1 MEQPRVERT
10 LRLMRLMSGNAYLTV
25 EQLSKRLDTSTR
37 SIYRYIDTFKTCG
50 FAVEKIDDS
59 IYSLISMPSG
69 YKDLQ
74 KLVYFSEEE
83 ARVLTS
89 LIESLDE
96 TNILKSSLYKKL
108 CAVFDTKSIKEHSGT
123 SKNAANVQALGNAM
137 KDRKTVILKDY
148 SSSSSGTVRDRV
160 VEPFEFTNNHID
172 IWAYDC
178 EKKEVRLF
186 KIARIGWVDIL
197 TIDWQHEDEHDKGYL
212 DAFRMQGKTQTHVR
226 LEMTLRAR
234 NLLCE
239 EVTYFISGDNI
250 YRLDPGA
257 RLLPFWKVSDV
268 SSSLFVCNGLTYLF
282 NDLQENEV
290 GKLDPTSDEQI
301 IEKVQKDHEDEIAQ
315 INSKHE
321 KRLND
326 LDTQFRLDKELLH
339 VQIDDKRNEPHLLQK
354 QQNRRNH
361 DTTGTRKTV

>member
-25 EQLSKRLDTSTR
+25 EQLARRLDTSTR

-59 IYSLISMPSG
+59 IYRLISMPSG

-83 ARVLTS
+83 ARVLTY

-96 TNILKSSLYKKL
+96 TNSLKSSLYRKL
-108 CAVFDTKSIKEHSGT
+108 CAVCVTKSIKEYSGT

-178 EKKEVRLF
+178 EKKDVRLF

-197 TIDWQHEDEHDKGYL
+197 PIDWQHGDEHDKGYL

-239 EVTYFISGDNI
+239 EFPLAIPDVTEKDGKYI
-250 YRLDPGA
+250 LDT
-257 RLLPFWKVSDV
+257 KVSKMEGV
-268 SSSLFVCNGLTYLF
+268 GRFVIGLMGDIRVLDSPELVAYI
-282 NDLQENEV
+282 NDYIRINMSIIGEN
-290 GKLDPTSDEQI
+290 
-301 IEKVQKDHEDEIAQ
+301 KV
-315 INSKHE
+315 
-321 KRLND
+321 R
-326 LDTQFRLDKELLH
+326 
-339 VQIDDKRNEPHLLQK
+339 
-354 QQNRRNH
+354 
-361 DTTGTRKTV
+361 

>member
-1 MEQPRVERT
+1 MAR
-10 LRLMRLMSGNAYLTV
+10 
-25 EQLSKRLDTSTR
+25 RLDTSTR

-59 IYSLISMPSG
+59 IYRLISMPSG

-83 ARVLTS
+83 ARVLTY

-96 TNILKSSLYKKL
+96 TNSLKSSLYKKL
-108 CAVFDTKSIKEHSGT
+108 CAVFDTKSIKEYSGT
-123 SKNAANVQALGNAM
+123 SKNAANIQALGNAM

-178 EKKEVRLF
+178 EKKDVRLF

-197 TIDWQHEDEHDKGYL
+197 PIDWQHEDEHDKGYL

-239 EVTYFISGDNI
+239 EFPLAIPDVTEKGGKFIFDSMVTHMEGVGRFVIGLAKDVRI
-250 YRLDPGA
+250 IDSPELVEYVRSYR
-257 RLLPFWKVSDV
+257 
-268 SSSLFVCNGLTYLF
+268 
-282 NDLQENEV
+282 EH
-290 GKLDPTSDEQI
+290 
-301 IEKVQKDHEDEIAQ
+301 IESI
-315 INSKHE
+315 
-321 KRLND
+321 
-326 LDTQFRLDKELLH
+326 
-339 VQIDDKRNEPHLLQK
+339 
-354 QQNRRNH
+354 
-361 DTTGTRKTV
+361 

>member
-25 EQLSKRLDTSTR
+25 EQLARRLDTSTR

-59 IYSLISMPSG
+59 IYRLISMPSG

-83 ARVLTS
+83 ARVLTY

-96 TNILKSSLYKKL
+96 TNSLKSSLYRKL
-108 CAVFDTKSIKEHSGT
+108 CAVCDTKSIKEYSGT

-178 EKKEVRLF
+178 EKKDVRLF

-197 TIDWQHEDEHDKGYL
+197 PIDWQHEDEHDKGYL

-226 LEMTLRAR
+226 LEMTLRAK

-239 EVTYFISGDNI
+239 EFPLAEPDITEKDGKYI
-250 YRLDPGA
+250 LDT
-257 RLLPFWKVSDV
+257 KVSKMEGV
-268 SSSLFVCNGLTYLF
+268 GRFVIGLMG
-282 NDLQENEV
+282 DIRV
-290 GKLDPTSDEQI
+290 LDSP
-301 IEKVQKDHEDEIAQ
+301 
-315 INSKHE
+315 
-321 KRLND
+321 
-326 LDTQFRLDKELLH
+326 EL
-339 VQIDDKRNEPHLLQK
+339 VAYIDDYISINISNIGENKVR
-354 QQNRRNH
+354 
-361 DTTGTRKTV
+361 

>member
-10 LRLMRLMSGNAYLTV
+10 LRLMRLMAGNAYLTV
-25 EQLSKRLDTSTR
+25 EQLAKRLDTSTR

-59 IYSLISMPSG
+59 IYRLISMPSG

-83 ARVLTS
+83 ARVLTY

-96 TNILKSSLYKKL
+96 TNSLKSSLYRKL
-108 CAVFDTKSIKEHSGT
+108 CAVCDTKSIKEYSGT

-178 EKKEVRLF
+178 EKKDVRLF

-197 TIDWQHEDEHDKGYL
+197 PIDWQHEDEHDKGYL
-212 DAFRMQGKTQTHVR
+212 DAFSMQGKTQTHVR
-226 LEMTLRAR
+226 LEMTLRAK

-239 EVTYFISGDNI
+239 KFPLSEPDITEKDGKYI
-250 YRLDPGA
+250 LDT
-257 RLLPFWKVSDV
+257 KVSKMEGV
-268 SSSLFVCNGLTYLF
+268 GRFVIGLMGDIRVLDSPELVAYI
-282 NDLQENEV
+282 NDYIRINMSIIGEN
-290 GKLDPTSDEQI
+290 
-301 IEKVQKDHEDEIAQ
+301 KV
-315 INSKHE
+315 
-321 KRLND
+321 R
-326 LDTQFRLDKELLH
+326 
-339 VQIDDKRNEPHLLQK
+339 
-354 QQNRRNH
+354 
-361 DTTGTRKTV
+361 

>member
-10 LRLMRLMSGNAYLTV
+10 LRLMRLMSGNVYLTV
-25 EQLSKRLDTSTR
+25 EQLAKRLDTSTR

-59 IYSLISMPSG
+59 IYRLISMPSG

-83 ARVLTS
+83 ARVLTY

-96 TNILKSSLYKKL
+96 TNSLKSSLYKKL
-108 CAVFDTKSIKEHSGT
+108 CAVFDTKSIKEYSGT

-148 SSSSSGTVRDRV
+148 FSSSSGAVRDRV

-178 EKKEVRLF
+178 EKKDVRLF

-197 TIDWQHEDEHDKGYL
+197 PIDWQHGDEHDKGYL

-239 EVTYFISGDNI
+239 EFPLAIPDVTEKGGKFI
-250 YRLDPGA
+250 LDT
-257 RLLPFWKVSDV
+257 KVSKMEGV
-268 SSSLFVCNGLTYLF
+268 GRFVIGLMGDIRVLDSPELVAYI
-282 NDLQENEV
+282 NDYIRINMSIIGEN
-290 GKLDPTSDEQI
+290 
-301 IEKVQKDHEDEIAQ
+301 KV
-315 INSKHE
+315 
-321 KRLND
+321 R
-326 LDTQFRLDKELLH
+326 
-339 VQIDDKRNEPHLLQK
+339 
-354 QQNRRNH
+354 
-361 DTTGTRKTV
+361 

>member
-25 EQLSKRLDTSTR
+25 EQLAKRLDTSTR

-59 IYSLISMPSG
+59 IYRLISMPSG

-83 ARVLTS
+83 ARVLTY

-96 TNILKSSLYKKL
+96 TNSLKSSLYRKL
-108 CAVFDTKSIKEHSGT
+108 CAVCDTKSIKEYSGT

-148 SSSSSGTVRDRV
+148 SSSSSGTVRNRV

-178 EKKEVRLF
+178 EKKDVRLF

-197 TIDWQHEDEHDKGYL
+197 PIDWQHEDEHDKGYL

-239 EVTYFISGDNI
+239 EFPLAIPDVKEKDGKFIFDSMVTHMEGVGRFVIGLMGDI
-250 YRLDPGA
+250 RVLDSPELVAYINDYIRINMSIIGEN
-257 RLLPFWKVSDV
+257 KV
-268 SSSLFVCNGLTYLF
+268 
-282 NDLQENEV
+282 
-290 GKLDPTSDEQI
+290 
-301 IEKVQKDHEDEIAQ
+301 
-315 INSKHE
+315 
-321 KRLND
+321 R
-326 LDTQFRLDKELLH
+326 
-339 VQIDDKRNEPHLLQK
+339 
-354 QQNRRNH
+354 
-361 DTTGTRKTV
+361 

>member
-25 EQLSKRLDTSTR
+25 EQLAKRLDTSTR

-59 IYSLISMPSG
+59 IYRLISMPSG

-83 ARVLTS
+83 ARVLTY

-96 TNILKSSLYKKL
+96 TNSLKSSLYKKL
-108 CAVFDTKSIKEHSGT
+108 CAVFDTKSIKEYSGT
-123 SKNAANVQALGNAM
+123 SKNAANIQALGNAM

-178 EKKEVRLF
+178 EKKDVRLF

-197 TIDWQHEDEHDKGYL
+197 PIDWQHGDEHDKGYL

-239 EVTYFISGDNI
+239 EFPLAIPDVTEKDGKYI
-250 YRLDPGA
+250 LDT
-257 RLLPFWKVSDV
+257 KVSKMEGV
-268 SSSLFVCNGLTYLF
+268 GRFVIGLMGDIRVLDSPELVAYI
-282 NDLQENEV
+282 NDYIRINMSIIGEN
-290 GKLDPTSDEQI
+290 
-301 IEKVQKDHEDEIAQ
+301 KV
-315 INSKHE
+315 
-321 KRLND
+321 R
-326 LDTQFRLDKELLH
+326 
-339 VQIDDKRNEPHLLQK
+339 
-354 QQNRRNH
+354 
-361 DTTGTRKTV
+361 

>member
-25 EQLSKRLDTSTR
+25 EQLARRLDTSTR

-50 FAVEKIDDS
+50 FAVEKIDES
-59 IYSLISMPSG
+59 IYRLISMPSG

-83 ARVLTS
+83 ARVLTY

-96 TNILKSSLYKKL
+96 TNSLKSSLYRKL
-108 CAVFDTKSIKEHSGT
+108 CAVCDTKSIKEYSGT

-178 EKKEVRLF
+178 EKKDVRLF

-197 TIDWQHEDEHDKGYL
+197 PIDWQHGDEHDKGYL
-212 DAFRMQGKTQTHVR
+212 DAFRMQGKAQTHVR
-226 LEMTLRAR
+226 LEMTLRAK

-239 EVTYFISGDNI
+239 EFPLAEPDITEKDGKYI
-250 YRLDPGA
+250 LDT
-257 RLLPFWKVSDV
+257 KVSKMEGV
-268 SSSLFVCNGLTYLF
+268 GRFVIGLMGDIRVLDSPELVAYI
-282 NDLQENEV
+282 NDYIRINMSIIGEN
-290 GKLDPTSDEQI
+290 
-301 IEKVQKDHEDEIAQ
+301 KV
-315 INSKHE
+315 
-321 KRLND
+321 R
-326 LDTQFRLDKELLH
+326 
-339 VQIDDKRNEPHLLQK
+339 
-354 QQNRRNH
+354 
-361 DTTGTRKTV
+361 

>member
-25 EQLSKRLDTSTR
+25 EQLARRLDTSTR

-59 IYSLISMPSG
+59 IYRLISMPSG

-74 KLVYFSEEE
+74 KLIYFSEEE
-83 ARVLTS
+83 ARVLTY

-96 TNILKSSLYKKL
+96 TNSLKSSLYRKL
-108 CAVFDTKSIKEHSGT
+108 CAVCDTKSIKEYSGT

-148 SSSSSGTVRDRV
+148 SSSSSGTVRDRM

-178 EKKEVRLF
+178 EKKDVRLF

-197 TIDWQHEDEHDKGYL
+197 PIDWQHGDEHDKGYL

-239 EVTYFISGDNI
+239 EFPLAIPDVTEKDGKYI
-250 YRLDPGA
+250 LDT
-257 RLLPFWKVSDV
+257 KVSKMEGV
-268 SSSLFVCNGLTYLF
+268 GRFVIGLMGDIRVLDSPELVAYI
-282 NDLQENEV
+282 NDYIRINMSIIGEN
-290 GKLDPTSDEQI
+290 
-301 IEKVQKDHEDEIAQ
+301 KV
-315 INSKHE
+315 
-321 KRLND
+321 R
-326 LDTQFRLDKELLH
+326 
-339 VQIDDKRNEPHLLQK
+339 
-354 QQNRRNH
+354 
-361 DTTGTRKTV
+361 

>member
-25 EQLSKRLDTSTR
+25 EQLAKRLDTSTR

-50 FAVEKIDDS
+50 FTVEKLDDS
-59 IYSLISMPSG
+59 IYRLISMPSG

-83 ARVLTS
+83 ARVLTY

-96 TNILKSSLYKKL
+96 TNSLKSSLYKKL
-108 CAVFDTKSIKEHSGT
+108 CAVFDTKSIKEYSGT

-160 VEPFEFTNNHID
+160 VEPFEFTNNHINV
-172 IWAYDC
+172 WAYDC
-178 EKKEVRLF
+178 EKKDVRLF

-197 TIDWQHEDEHDKGYL
+197 PIDWQHGDEHDKGYL

-239 EVTYFISGDNI
+239 EFPLAIPDVTEKDGKFIFDSMVSHMEGVGRFVIGLAADIRIVDSPELTEYIRNYVKQNI
-250 YRLDPGA
+250 IPVL
-257 RLLPFWKVSDV
+257 
-268 SSSLFVCNGLTYLF
+268 
-282 NDLQENEV
+282 
-290 GKLDPTSDEQI
+290 
-301 IEKVQKDHEDEIAQ
+301 
-315 INSKHE
+315 
-321 KRLND
+321 
-326 LDTQFRLDKELLH
+326 
-339 VQIDDKRNEPHLLQK
+339 
-354 QQNRRNH
+354 
-361 DTTGTRKTV
+361 

>member
-25 EQLSKRLDTSTR
+25 EQLAKRLDTSTR

-59 IYSLISMPSG
+59 IYRLISMPSG
-69 YKDLQ
+69 YKDMQ
-74 KLVYFSEEE
+74 ELVYFSEEE
-83 ARVLTS
+83 ARVLTYI
-89 LIESLDE
+89 IESLDE
-96 TNILKSSLYKKL
+96 TNSLKSSLYKKL
-108 CAVFDTKSIKEHSGT
+108 CAVFDTKSIKEYSGT
-123 SKNAANVQALGNAM
+123 SKNAANIQALGNAM

-178 EKKEVRLF
+178 EKKDVRLF

-197 TIDWQHEDEHDKGYL
+197 PIDWQHEDEHDKGYL

-239 EVTYFISGDNI
+239 EFPLAIPDVTEKDGKYI
-250 YRLDPGA
+250 LDT
-257 RLLPFWKVSDV
+257 KVSKMEGV
-268 SSSLFVCNGLTYLF
+268 GRFVIGLMG
-282 NDLQENEV
+282 DIRV
-290 GKLDPTSDEQI
+290 LDSP
-301 IEKVQKDHEDEIAQ
+301 
-315 INSKHE
+315 
-321 KRLND
+321 
-326 LDTQFRLDKELLH
+326 EL
-339 VQIDDKRNEPHLLQK
+339 VAYIDDYISINMSIIGENKVR
-354 QQNRRNH
+354 
-361 DTTGTRKTV
+361 

>member
-25 EQLSKRLDTSTR
+25 EQLARRLDTSTR

-59 IYSLISMPSG
+59 IYRLISMPSG

-74 KLVYFSEEE
+74 KLIYFSEEE
-83 ARVLTS
+83 ARVLTY

-96 TNILKSSLYKKL
+96 TNNLKSSLYRKL
-108 CAVFDTKSIKEHSGT
+108 CAVCDTKSIKEYSGT

-178 EKKEVRLF
+178 EKKDVRLF

-197 TIDWQHEDEHDKGYL
+197 PIDWQHEDEHDKGYL
-212 DAFRMQGKTQTHVR
+212 DAFRMQGKTQMHVR

-239 EVTYFISGDNI
+239 EFPLAIPDVTEKDGKFIFDSMVSKMEGVGRFVIGLMGDI
-250 YRLDPGA
+250 RVLDSPELVAYINDYIRINMSIIGEN
-257 RLLPFWKVSDV
+257 KV
-268 SSSLFVCNGLTYLF
+268 
-282 NDLQENEV
+282 
-290 GKLDPTSDEQI
+290 
-301 IEKVQKDHEDEIAQ
+301 
-315 INSKHE
+315 
-321 KRLND
+321 R
-326 LDTQFRLDKELLH
+326 
-339 VQIDDKRNEPHLLQK
+339 
-354 QQNRRNH
+354 
-361 DTTGTRKTV
+361 

>member
-25 EQLSKRLDTSTR
+25 EQLAKRLDTSTR
-37 SIYRYIDTFKTCG
+37 SIYRYIDTFKTSG

-59 IYSLISMPSG
+59 IYRLISMPSG

-83 ARVLTS
+83 ARVLTY

-96 TNILKSSLYKKL
+96 TNSLKSSLYRKL
-108 CAVFDTKSIKEHSGT
+108 CAVCDTKSIKEYSGT

-178 EKKEVRLF
+178 EKKDVRLF

-197 TIDWQHEDEHDKGYL
+197 PIDWQHEDEHDKGYL

-226 LEMTLRAR
+226 LEMTLRAK

-239 EVTYFISGDNI
+239 EFPLAEPDITEKDGKYI
-250 YRLDPGA
+250 LDT
-257 RLLPFWKVSDV
+257 KVSKMEGV
-268 SSSLFVCNGLTYLF
+268 GRFVIGLMG
-282 NDLQENEV
+282 DIRV
-290 GKLDPTSDEQI
+290 LDSP
-301 IEKVQKDHEDEIAQ
+301 
-315 INSKHE
+315 
-321 KRLND
+321 
-326 LDTQFRLDKELLH
+326 EL
-339 VQIDDKRNEPHLLQK
+339 VAYIDDYISINISNIGENKVR
-354 QQNRRNH
+354 
-361 DTTGTRKTV
+361 

>member
-25 EQLSKRLDTSTR
+25 EQLAKRLDTSTR

-59 IYSLISMPSG
+59 IYRLISMPSG

-83 ARVLTS
+83 ARVLTY

-96 TNILKSSLYKKL
+96 TNSLKSSLYRKL
-108 CAVFDTKSIKEHSGT
+108 CAVCDTKSIKEYSGT

-178 EKKEVRLF
+178 EKKDVRLF

-197 TIDWQHEDEHDKGYL
+197 PIDWQHEDEHDKGYL

-226 LEMTLRAR
+226 LEMTLRAK

-239 EVTYFISGDNI
+239 EFPLAEPDITEKDGKYI
-250 YRLDPGA
+250 LDT
-257 RLLPFWKVSDV
+257 KVSKMEGV
-268 SSSLFVCNGLTYLF
+268 GRFVIGLMG
-282 NDLQENEV
+282 DIRV
-290 GKLDPTSDEQI
+290 LDSP
-301 IEKVQKDHEDEIAQ
+301 
-315 INSKHE
+315 
-321 KRLND
+321 
-326 LDTQFRLDKELLH
+326 EL
-339 VQIDDKRNEPHLLQK
+339 VAYIDDYISINISNIGENKVR
-354 QQNRRNH
+354 
-361 DTTGTRKTV
+361 

>member
-25 EQLSKRLDTSTR
+25 EQLARRLDTSTR

-59 IYSLISMPSG
+59 IYRLISMPSG

-83 ARVLTS
+83 ARVLTY

-96 TNILKSSLYKKL
+96 TNSLKSSLYRKL
-108 CAVFDTKSIKEHSGT
+108 CAVCDTKSIKEYSGT

-178 EKKEVRLF
+178 EKKDVRLF

-197 TIDWQHEDEHDKGYL
+197 PIDWQHGDEHDKGYL
-212 DAFRMQGKTQTHVR
+212 DAFRMQGKTKTHVR

-239 EVTYFISGDNI
+239 EFPLAIPDVTEKDGKFIFDSMVTHMEGVG
-250 YRLDPGA
+250 R
-257 RLLPFWKVSDV
+257 
-268 SSSLFVCNGLTYLF
+268 FVIGLAK
-282 NDLQENEV
+282 EV
-290 GKLDPTSDEQI
+290 KIVDSPEL
-301 IEKVQKDHEDEIAQ
+301 VQYVRDYTK
-315 INSKHE
+315 NFV
-321 KRLND
+321 
-326 LDTQFRLDKELLH
+326 DT
-339 VQIDDKRNEPHLLQK
+339 I
-354 QQNRRNH
+354 
-361 DTTGTRKTV
+361 

>member
-10 LRLMRLMSGNAYLTV
+10 LRLMRLMSGNVYLTV
-25 EQLSKRLDTSTR
+25 EQLAKRLDTSTR

-59 IYSLISMPSG
+59 IYRLISMPSG

-83 ARVLTS
+83 ARVLTY

-96 TNILKSSLYKKL
+96 TNNLKSSLYRKL
-108 CAVFDTKSIKEHSGT
+108 CAVCDTKSIKEYSGT
-123 SKNAANVQALGNAM
+123 SKNAANIQALGNAM

-178 EKKEVRLF
+178 EKKDVRLF

-197 TIDWQHEDEHDKGYL
+197 PIDWQHEDEHDKGYL
-212 DAFRMQGKTQTHVR
+212 DAFRMQGKAQTHVR
-226 LEMTLRAR
+226 LEMTLRAK

-239 EVTYFISGDNI
+239 EFPLAEPDITEKDGKYI
-250 YRLDPGA
+250 LDT
-257 RLLPFWKVSDV
+257 KVSKMEGV
-268 SSSLFVCNGLTYLF
+268 GRFVIGLMGDIRVLDSPELVAYI
-282 NDLQENEV
+282 NDYIRINMSIIGEN
-290 GKLDPTSDEQI
+290 
-301 IEKVQKDHEDEIAQ
+301 KV
-315 INSKHE
+315 
-321 KRLND
+321 R
-326 LDTQFRLDKELLH
+326 
-339 VQIDDKRNEPHLLQK
+339 
-354 QQNRRNH
+354 
-361 DTTGTRKTV
+361 

>member
-10 LRLMRLMSGNAYLTV
+10 LRLMRLMSGNVYLTV
-25 EQLSKRLDTSTR
+25 EQLAKRLDTSTR

-59 IYSLISMPSG
+59 IYRLISMPSG

-83 ARVLTS
+83 ARVLTY

-96 TNILKSSLYKKL
+96 TNSLKSSLYRKL
-108 CAVFDTKSIKEHSGT
+108 CAVCDTKSIKEYSGT

-148 SSSSSGTVRDRV
+148 SSSSSGTVRNRV

-178 EKKEVRLF
+178 EKKDVRLF

-197 TIDWQHEDEHDKGYL
+197 PIDWQHGDEHDKGYL
-212 DAFRMQGKTQTHVR
+212 DAFRMQGKAQTHVR
-226 LEMTLRAR
+226 LEMTLRAK

-239 EVTYFISGDNI
+239 EFPLAEPDITEKDGKYI
-250 YRLDPGA
+250 LDT
-257 RLLPFWKVSDV
+257 KVSKMEGV
-268 SSSLFVCNGLTYLF
+268 GRFVIGLMGDIRVLDSPELERYV
-282 NDLQENEV
+282 QEY
-290 GKLDPTSDEQI
+290 
-301 IEKVQKDHEDEIAQ
+301 VQKNMI
-315 INSKHE
+315 
-321 KRLND
+321 
-326 LDTQFRLDKELLH
+326 
-339 VQIDDKRNEPHLLQK
+339 
-354 QQNRRNH
+354 
-361 DTTGTRKTV
+361 GTMTNI

>member
-1 MEQPRVERT
+1 MEQARIERT
-10 LRLMRLMSGNAYLTV
+10 LRLMRLMSGNVYLTV
-25 EQLSKRLDTSTR
+25 GQLAKRLDTSTR
-37 SIYRYIDTFKTCG
+37 SIYRYIDTFKTSG

-59 IYSLISMPSG
+59 IYRLINMPSG

-83 ARVLTS
+83 ARVLTY

-96 TNILKSSLYKKL
+96 TNSLKSSLYRKL
-108 CAVFDTKSIKEHSGT
+108 CAVCDTKSIKEYSGT

-178 EKKEVRLF
+178 EKKDVRLF

-197 TIDWQHEDEHDKGYL
+197 PIDWQHEDEHDKGYL

-226 LEMTLRAR
+226 LEMTLRAK

-239 EVTYFISGDNI
+239 EFPLAEPDITEKDGKYI
-250 YRLDPGA
+250 LDT
-257 RLLPFWKVSDV
+257 KVSKMEGV
-268 SSSLFVCNGLTYLF
+268 GRFVIGLMG
-282 NDLQENEV
+282 DIRV
-290 GKLDPTSDEQI
+290 LDSP
-301 IEKVQKDHEDEIAQ
+301 
-315 INSKHE
+315 
-321 KRLND
+321 
-326 LDTQFRLDKELLH
+326 EL
-339 VQIDDKRNEPHLLQK
+339 VAYIDDYISINMSIIGENKVR
-354 QQNRRNH
+354 
-361 DTTGTRKTV
+361 

>member
-25 EQLSKRLDTSTR
+25 EQLAKRLDTSTR

-59 IYSLISMPSG
+59 IYRLISMPSG

-83 ARVLTS
+83 ARVLTY

-96 TNILKSSLYKKL
+96 TNSLKSSLYKKL
-108 CAVFDTKSIKEHSGT
+108 CAVFDTKSIKEYSGT

-160 VEPFEFTNNHID
+160 VEPFEFTNNHINV
-172 IWAYDC
+172 WAYDC
-178 EKKEVRLF
+178 EKKDVRLF

-197 TIDWQHEDEHDKGYL
+197 PIDWQHEDEHDKGYL

-239 EVTYFISGDNI
+239 EFPLAIPDVTEKGGKFIFDSMVTHMEGVGRFVIGLAKDVRI
-250 YRLDPGA
+250 IDSPELVEYVRSYR
-257 RLLPFWKVSDV
+257 
-268 SSSLFVCNGLTYLF
+268 
-282 NDLQENEV
+282 EH
-290 GKLDPTSDEQI
+290 
-301 IEKVQKDHEDEIAQ
+301 IESI
-315 INSKHE
+315 
-321 KRLND
+321 
-326 LDTQFRLDKELLH
+326 
-339 VQIDDKRNEPHLLQK
+339 
-354 QQNRRNH
+354 
-361 DTTGTRKTV
+361 

>member
-10 LRLMRLMSGNAYLTV
+10 LRLMRLMSGNVYLTV
-25 EQLSKRLDTSTR
+25 EQLAKRLDTSTR
-37 SIYRYIDTFKTCG
+37 SIYRYIDTFKTSG

-59 IYSLISMPSG
+59 IYRLISMPSG

-74 KLVYFSEEE
+74 KLIYFSEEE
-83 ARVLTS
+83 ARVLTY

-96 TNILKSSLYKKL
+96 TNSLKSSLYRKL
-108 CAVFDTKSIKEHSGT
+108 FAVCDTKSIKEYSGT

-178 EKKEVRLF
+178 EKKDVRLF

-197 TIDWQHEDEHDKGYL
+197 PIDWQHGDEHDKGYL
-212 DAFRMQGKTQTHVR
+212 DAFRMQGNTKTHVR

-239 EVTYFISGDNI
+239 EFPLAIPDVKEKDGKFIFDSMVTHMEGVGRFVIGLAADVKIIDSPELEEYVRS
-250 YRLDPGA
+250 YRD
-257 RLLPFWKVSDV
+257 R
-268 SSSLFVCNGLTYLF
+268 YL
-282 NDLQENEV
+282 
-290 GKLDPTSDEQI
+290 
-301 IEKVQKDHEDEIAQ
+301 
-315 INSKHE
+315 
-321 KRLND
+321 
-326 LDTQFRLDKELLH
+326 
-339 VQIDDKRNEPHLLQK
+339 RNL
-354 QQNRRNH
+354 
-361 DTTGTRKTV
+361 

>member
-25 EQLSKRLDTSTR
+25 EQLARRLDTSTR

-59 IYSLISMPSG
+59 IYRLISMPSG

-83 ARVLTS
+83 ARVLTY

-96 TNILKSSLYKKL
+96 TNSLKSSLYKKL
-108 CAVFDTKSIKEHSGT
+108 CAVFDTKNIKEYSGT

-160 VEPFEFTNNHID
+160 VEPFEFTNNHINV
-172 IWAYDC
+172 WAYDC
-178 EKKEVRLF
+178 EKKDVRLF

-197 TIDWQHEDEHDKGYL
+197 PIDWQHEDEHDKGYL

-226 LEMTLRAR
+226 LEMTLRAK

-239 EVTYFISGDNI
+239 EFPLAEPDITEKDGKYI
-250 YRLDPGA
+250 LDT
-257 RLLPFWKVSDV
+257 KVSKMEGV
-268 SSSLFVCNGLTYLF
+268 GRFVIGLMGDIRVLDSPELVAYI
-282 NDLQENEV
+282 NDYIRINMSIIGEN
-290 GKLDPTSDEQI
+290 
-301 IEKVQKDHEDEIAQ
+301 KV
-315 INSKHE
+315 
-321 KRLND
+321 R
-326 LDTQFRLDKELLH
+326 
-339 VQIDDKRNEPHLLQK
+339 
-354 QQNRRNH
+354 
-361 DTTGTRKTV
+361 

>member
-25 EQLSKRLDTSTR
+25 EQLARRLDTSTR

-59 IYSLISMPSG
+59 IYRLISMPSG

-83 ARVLTS
+83 ARVLTY

-96 TNILKSSLYKKL
+96 TNSLKSSLYKKL

-148 SSSSSGTVRDRV
+148 FSSSSGTVRDRV

-178 EKKEVRLF
+178 EKKDVRLF

-197 TIDWQHEDEHDKGYL
+197 PIDWQHGDEHDKGYL

-239 EVTYFISGDNI
+239 EFPLAIPDVTEKDGKYI
-250 YRLDPGA
+250 LDT
-257 RLLPFWKVSDV
+257 KVSKMEGV
-268 SSSLFVCNGLTYLF
+268 GRFVIGLMGDIRVLDSPELVAYI
-282 NDLQENEV
+282 NDYITINMSIIGEN
-290 GKLDPTSDEQI
+290 
-301 IEKVQKDHEDEIAQ
+301 KV
-315 INSKHE
+315 
-321 KRLND
+321 R
-326 LDTQFRLDKELLH
+326 
-339 VQIDDKRNEPHLLQK
+339 
-354 QQNRRNH
+354 
-361 DTTGTRKTV
+361 

>member
-1 MEQPRVERT
+1 MEQARIERT

-25 EQLSKRLDTSTR
+25 EQLAKRLDTSTR

-59 IYSLISMPSG
+59 IYRLISMPSG

-83 ARVLTS
+83 ARVLTY

-96 TNILKSSLYKKL
+96 TNSLKSSLYRKL
-108 CAVFDTKSIKEHSGT
+108 CAVCDTKSIKEYSGT
-123 SKNAANVQALGNAM
+123 SKNAANIQALGNAM

-178 EKKEVRLF
+178 EKKDVRLF

-197 TIDWQHEDEHDKGYL
+197 PIDWQHGDEHDKGYL

-239 EVTYFISGDNI
+239 EFPLAIPDVTEKDGKFIFDSMVSHMEGVGRFVIGLAADVKI
-250 YRLDPGA
+250 IDSPELEEYVISYRDRYL
-257 RLLPFWKVSDV
+257 K
-268 SSSLFVCNGLTYLF
+268 SL
-282 NDLQENEV
+282 
-290 GKLDPTSDEQI
+290 
-301 IEKVQKDHEDEIAQ
+301 
-315 INSKHE
+315 
-321 KRLND
+321 
-326 LDTQFRLDKELLH
+326 
-339 VQIDDKRNEPHLLQK
+339 
-354 QQNRRNH
+354 
-361 DTTGTRKTV
+361 

>member
-10 LRLMRLMSGNAYLTV
+10 LRLMRLMSGNVYLTV
-25 EQLSKRLDTSTR
+25 GQLAKRLDTSTR
-37 SIYRYIDTFKTCG
+37 SIYRYIDTFKTSG
-50 FAVEKIDDS
+50 FAVEKIADS
-59 IYSLISMPSG
+59 IYRLISMPTG

-83 ARVLTS
+83 ARVLTY

-96 TNILKSSLYKKL
+96 TNSLKSSLYRKL
-108 CAVFDTKSIKEHSGT
+108 CAVCDTKSIKEYSGT

-148 SSSSSGTVRDRV
+148 SSSSSGTVRDRM

-178 EKKEVRLF
+178 EKKDVRLF

-197 TIDWQHEDEHDKGYL
+197 PIDWQHEDEHDKGYL

-239 EVTYFISGDNI
+239 EFPLAIPDVTEKDGKYI
-250 YRLDPGA
+250 LDT
-257 RLLPFWKVSDV
+257 KVSKMEGV
-268 SSSLFVCNGLTYLF
+268 GRFVIGLMGDIRVLDSPELVAYI
-282 NDLQENEV
+282 NDYIRINMSIIGEN
-290 GKLDPTSDEQI
+290 
-301 IEKVQKDHEDEIAQ
+301 KV
-315 INSKHE
+315 
-321 KRLND
+321 R
-326 LDTQFRLDKELLH
+326 
-339 VQIDDKRNEPHLLQK
+339 
-354 QQNRRNH
+354 
-361 DTTGTRKTV
+361 

>member
-25 EQLSKRLDTSTR
+25 EQLAKRLDTSTR

-59 IYSLISMPSG
+59 IYRLISMPSG

-83 ARVLTS
+83 ARVLTY

-96 TNILKSSLYKKL
+96 TNSLKSSLYKKL

-178 EKKEVRLF
+178 EKKDVRLF

-239 EVTYFISGDNI
+239 EFPLAAPDVTEKDGKFIFDSMVTHVEGVGRFVIGLANDIKITDSPELSAYVRNYMKQAI
-250 YRLDPGA
+250 
-257 RLLPFWKVSDV
+257 
-268 SSSLFVCNGLTYLF
+268 SLY
-282 NDLQENEV
+282 
-290 GKLDPTSDEQI
+290 
-301 IEKVQKDHEDEIAQ
+301 
-315 INSKHE
+315 
-321 KRLND
+321 
-326 LDTQFRLDKELLH
+326 
-339 VQIDDKRNEPHLLQK
+339 
-354 QQNRRNH
+354 
-361 DTTGTRKTV
+361 

>member
-25 EQLSKRLDTSTR
+25 EQLAKRLDTSTR

-59 IYSLISMPSG
+59 IYRLISMPSG

-83 ARVLTS
+83 ARVLTY

-96 TNILKSSLYKKL
+96 TNSLKSGLYRKL
-108 CAVFDTKSIKEHSGT
+108 CAVCDTKSIKEYSGN

-148 SSSSSGTVRDRV
+148 SSSSSGTVRDRI
-160 VEPFEFTNNHID
+160 VEPFEFTNNHVD

-178 EKKEVRLF
+178 EKKDVRLF

-197 TIDWQHEDEHDKGYL
+197 PIDWQHEDEHDKGYL
-212 DAFRMQGKTQTHVR
+212 DAFRMQGKTQTRVR

-239 EVTYFISGDNI
+239 EFPLAIPDVTEKDGKYI
-250 YRLDPGA
+250 LDT
-257 RLLPFWKVSDV
+257 KVSKMEGV
-268 SSSLFVCNGLTYLF
+268 GRFVIGLAK
-282 NDLQENEV
+282 DI
-290 GKLDPTSDEQI
+290 KI
-301 IEKVQKDHEDEIAQ
+301 IDSPE
-315 INSKHE
+315 
-321 KRLND
+321 L
-326 LDTQFRLDKELLH
+326 KEY
-339 VQIDDKRNEPHLLQK
+339 VRSYIEESAKIF
-354 QQNRRNH
+354 
-361 DTTGTRKTV
+361 

>member
-25 EQLSKRLDTSTR
+25 EQLAKRLDTSTR

-59 IYSLISMPSG
+59 IYRLISMPSG

-83 ARVLTS
+83 ARVLTY

-96 TNILKSSLYKKL
+96 TNSLKSSLYKKL

-178 EKKEVRLF
+178 EKKDVRLF

-197 TIDWQHEDEHDKGYL
+197 PIDWQHGDEHDKGYL

-239 EVTYFISGDNI
+239 EFPLAIPDVTEKDGKYI
-250 YRLDPGA
+250 LDT
-257 RLLPFWKVSDV
+257 KVSKMEGV
-268 SSSLFVCNGLTYLF
+268 GRFVIGLMGDIRVLDSPELVAYI
-282 NDLQENEV
+282 NDYIRINMSIIGEN
-290 GKLDPTSDEQI
+290 
-301 IEKVQKDHEDEIAQ
+301 KV
-315 INSKHE
+315 
-321 KRLND
+321 R
-326 LDTQFRLDKELLH
+326 
-339 VQIDDKRNEPHLLQK
+339 
-354 QQNRRNH
+354 
-361 DTTGTRKTV
+361 

>member
-25 EQLSKRLDTSTR
+25 EQLAKRLDTSTR

-59 IYSLISMPSG
+59 IYRLISMPSG

-83 ARVLTS
+83 ARVLTY

-96 TNILKSSLYKKL
+96 TNSLKSSLYKKL
-108 CAVFDTKSIKEHSGT
+108 CAVFDTKSIKEYSGT

-160 VEPFEFTNNHID
+160 VEPFEFTNNHINV
-172 IWAYDC
+172 WAYDC
-178 EKKEVRLF
+178 EKKDVRLF

-197 TIDWQHEDEHDKGYL
+197 PIDWQHGDEHDKGYL

-239 EVTYFISGDNI
+239 EFPLAIPDVTEKDGKYI
-250 YRLDPGA
+250 LDT
-257 RLLPFWKVSDV
+257 KVSKMEGV
-268 SSSLFVCNGLTYLF
+268 GRFVIGLMGDIRVLDSPELVAYI
-282 NDLQENEV
+282 NDYIRINMSIIGEN
-290 GKLDPTSDEQI
+290 
-301 IEKVQKDHEDEIAQ
+301 KV
-315 INSKHE
+315 
-321 KRLND
+321 R
-326 LDTQFRLDKELLH
+326 
-339 VQIDDKRNEPHLLQK
+339 
-354 QQNRRNH
+354 
-361 DTTGTRKTV
+361 

>member
-25 EQLSKRLDTSTR
+25 EQLARRLDTSTR

-59 IYSLISMPSG
+59 IYRLISMPSG

-83 ARVLTS
+83 ARVLTY

-96 TNILKSSLYKKL
+96 TNSLKSSLYKKL
-108 CAVFDTKSIKEHSGT
+108 CAVFDTKSIKEYSGT
-123 SKNAANVQALGNAM
+123 SKNAANIQALGNAM

-178 EKKEVRLF
+178 EKKDVRLF

-197 TIDWQHEDEHDKGYL
+197 PIDWQHGDEHDKGYL

-239 EVTYFISGDNI
+239 EFPLAIPDVTEKDGKYI
-250 YRLDPGA
+250 LDT
-257 RLLPFWKVSDV
+257 KVSKMEGV
-268 SSSLFVCNGLTYLF
+268 GRFVIGLMG
-282 NDLQENEV
+282 DIRV
-290 GKLDPTSDEQI
+290 LDSP
-301 IEKVQKDHEDEIAQ
+301 
-315 INSKHE
+315 
-321 KRLND
+321 
-326 LDTQFRLDKELLH
+326 EL
-339 VQIDDKRNEPHLLQK
+339 VAYIDDYISINISNIGENKVR
-354 QQNRRNH
+354 
-361 DTTGTRKTV
+361 